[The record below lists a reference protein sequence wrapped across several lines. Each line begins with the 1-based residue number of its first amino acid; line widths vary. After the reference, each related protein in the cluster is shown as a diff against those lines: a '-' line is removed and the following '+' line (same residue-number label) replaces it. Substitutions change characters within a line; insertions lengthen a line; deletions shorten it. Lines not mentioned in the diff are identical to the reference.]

1 MFQNNKNTICAI
13 STPTGKGAI
22 SIIRVTGNYC
32 LKICNKIFKK
42 KIPENEPNTI
52 HKNKIVHN
60 KQIIDEV
67 MVSFFKNPKS
77 YTGEDMIEIY
87 CHGSLFI
94 QNKIMQILIGHGIKT
109 AKPGEFTM
117 RAFLNN
123 KLNLTESEAVCDLI
137 NSENEAAHNIAIRQL
152 RGGISNEIKKLRQE
166 LIDFVSLIELEI
178 DFSEE
183 DVEFADRKKLIILL
197 ENIELKINKLIK
209 SFKYGNAIK
218 EGIPI
223 VIAGKPNVGKSTLLN
238 CFLNEEKAITSSI
251 AGTTRDIIEDKINI
265 NGYNIRFFDT
275 AGIRKAKGKIEK
287 IGITK
292 SLEKIE
298 QAELVIYMID
308 VTSKKSM
315 IEEEVKNIKRK
326 YKDKKIIIV
335 GNKIDLNQNNNSK
348 SNNNIISISAKNK
361 NNIEEIIN
369 KITDY
374 IKSKNTEHNVII
386 SNTRHFECLSL
397 ASNNITSAKQ
407 GIENNLSQ
415 DLISIDIRSI
425 LSNLGEIAGEVSNE
439 DILSNIFSNFCIGK

>member
-1 MFQNNKNTICAI
+1 MLKNNKNTICAI

-22 SIIRVTGNYC
+22 SIIRVTGNDC

-42 KIPENEPNTI
+42 KIPRNEPNTI

-60 KQIIDEV
+60 QQIIDEV

-94 QNKIMQILIGHGIKT
+94 QNKIMQILVGHGIKT

-152 RGGISNEIKKLRQE
+152 RGGVSNEIKKLRQE

-183 DVEFADRKKLIILL
+183 DVEFADREKLIILL
-197 ENIELKINKLIK
+197 ENIEIKINKLIK

-308 VTSKKSM
+308 VTSKKSI

-335 GNKIDLNQNNNSK
+335 GNKIDLNNNNK
-348 SNNNIISISAKNK
+348 SNNHIINISAKNK
-361 NNIEEIIN
+361 KNIEEIIN